1 LFYNTFISFLITSC
15 TILVTILLSG
25 VATKSYAQASI
36 SINSLTH
43 NLKAIPKQFEDTQR
57 HSKDSFIDTLKTIP
71 GNLKAQA
78 ATDYKIKKQ
87 RFVNSFKS
95 ISPNAVAKSLQTNFS
110 IKTLPITKPLIKF
123 NGGYVAY
130 NMNYRSNIDTPI
142 AERNILQNSVNGSLS
157 FAVANIP
164 LRVNYLLRRS
174 NSNYFRNIND
184 VQVEFDANSYK
195 GILQTNLKQRL
206 LALVPDLKDSLLE
219 LDYKLRL
226 YDLVAKQDWLKNS
239 VNLQKIFEY
248 KEILTLPDSIAIDSA
263 LYNNIA
269 ALKKEGSLF
278 IDEYENRKKQ
288 FDSLSSK
295 KDSVEKLY
303 HKMQD
308 NIEGYKNLIQNKLN
322 QFKNTEQL
330 QETLKGFGLNAIK
343 IPAKYQRLMDVKKF
357 GIGRNQLNYSELT
370 SKNISL
376 TGINFEYNSWYYVA
390 VAAGTVDYRFR
401 DFVVNK
407 FNKTPQSFYM
417 VRLGVGKLENNYF
430 IVSTYKGQK
439 QLFAA
444 GASNSGVQSINIKG
458 FSAEAKMKL
467 APSTYVIAEVAESLS
482 PDFRKTPSVNQKFD
496 LKDESNKAYSLKF
509 YSYLPKTNSR
519 IEAMYKYTGANFQ
532 SFSSFQTNFT
542 VKAWSIK
549 AEQQFFKRK
558 LRVSA
563 SVKTNDF
570 SNPYIIQNYK
580 SNTVFKSI
588 QANFRAKRFPMI
600 TLGYVPISQLTYV
613 DSTLTEN
620 RFQSLN
626 AGMTHFYKLGER
638 KATSSFVYN
647 RFYNNVADTSFA
659 YYNAKN
665 IFFSQQVDFSLYT
678 MNVSASHSK
687 SPGFELN
694 VLDAFLNVKVG
705 RFGLVGFGVKVHSFD
720 KLINAT
726 GAYGSLEINM
736 GKLGVLSAEYDN
748 GFLPGNNHRF
758 VKNNQMNI
766 NFIKQLN

>member
-1 LFYNTFISFLITSC
+1 VLI
-15 TILVTILLSG
+15 ILLSG
-25 VATKSYAQASI
+25 VGGMCYAQEAWKPTDTVIHKTDAVIPNLNGI
-36 SINSLTH
+36 S
-43 NLKAIPKQFEDTQR
+43 KQFGDTIK
-57 HSKDSFIDTLKTIP
+57 HSADSFITALKTMP
-71 GNLKAQA
+71 ANLKAQA
-78 ATDYKIKKQ
+78 AAHYTIRKQ
-87 RFVNSFKS
+87 RVVNSFKS
-95 ISPNAVAKSLQTNFS
+95 ILPDAAAQSLRTNFS
-110 IKTLPITKPLIKF
+110 FKILPAAKPLIKF
-123 NGGYVAY
+123 NGGYIAY

-142 AERNILQNSVNGSLS
+142 AEKNILQNSVNGSLS

-226 YDLVAKQDWLKNS
+226 DDLVAKQGWLNNS

-248 KEILTLPDSIAIDSA
+248 KEILTLPDNITDSIAIDSA
-263 LYNNIA
+263 HYNKIVV
-269 ALKKEGSLF
+269 LKKEGSLF
-278 IDEYENRKKQ
+278 IEEYENRKKQ

-308 NIEGYKNLIQNKLN
+308 NIAGYKDLIQNKINL
-322 QFKNTEQL
+322 FKNTEQL
-330 QETLKGFGLNAIK
+330 QEAVKGFGVKAIK
-343 IPAKYQRLMDVKKF
+343 VPAKYQRLMDVKKF

-407 FNKTPQSFYM
+407 FNRTPQTFYM
-417 VRLGVGKLENNYF
+417 ARLGVGKLENNYF
-430 IVSTYKGQK
+430 ILSAYKGQK

-444 GASNSGVQSINIKG
+444 GASNAGVQSINIKG

-467 APSTYVIAEVAESLS
+467 APSTYIIAEAAESLS
-482 PDFRKTPSVNQKFD
+482 PDFRKTPLVNQKFD

-509 YSYLPKTNSR
+509 YSYLPQTNSR

-532 SFSSFQTNFT
+532 SFSSFQTNST

-549 AEQQFFKRK
+549 ADQQFFKRK

-570 SNPYIIQNYK
+570 SNPYIVQNYK

-588 QANFRAKRFPMI
+588 QASFRAKRFPMI

-626 AGMTHFYKLGER
+626 AGLTHFYKLGER
-638 KATSSFVYN
+638 KASSSFVYN
-647 RFYNNVADTSFA
+647 RFYNTITDTSFA

-678 MNVSASHSK
+678 MNVSVSHSK

-694 VLDAFLNVKVG
+694 VLDALLNVKAG

-726 GAYGSLEINM
+726 GAYGSVQINM